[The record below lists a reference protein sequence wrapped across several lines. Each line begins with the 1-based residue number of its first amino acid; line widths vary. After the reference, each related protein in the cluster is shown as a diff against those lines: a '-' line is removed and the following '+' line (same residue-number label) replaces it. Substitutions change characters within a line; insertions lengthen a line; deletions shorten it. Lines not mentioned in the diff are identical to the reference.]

1 MRLKMKE
8 RKKEKKTT
16 GKMRCDMY
24 ILLGSCF
31 NSDADGRNVVV
42 KHTLNFLSFVGCV
55 LEVE

>member
-1 MRLKMKE
+1 MKE